1 VSVLSAAILFTGIAI
16 EVCLVWRLLRGGLW
30 REYAFLFFVVL
41 FIVFRTFLFFAFLP
55 TEYPALYWRTNAI
68 DVALRFLVVWEVF
81 RHVFPRGSALSTLL
95 SRGFAV
101 FAAMMVTFAL
111 GTFWS
116 YWIYAESQSLWAA
129 LERSFGFAQAVMT
142 LGILL
147 AARMYGLPVGRPIR
161 MIAMAFGAW
170 ASLATV
176 NNAMIDLVRSFF
188 PYWQVV
194 RPLSFVVMLA
204 AWTWAVWKD
213 VPAPQ
218 PAVGEQPV
226 RAEELSAWTEEWNRT
241 LSSVRRV
248 GPS

>member
-1 VSVLSAAILFTGIAI
+1 LCVVLRSS
-16 EVCLVWRLLRGGLW
+16 LL
-30 REYAFLFFVVL
+30 FLFL
-41 FIVFRTFLFFAFLP
+41 FGFPPSVYQAF
-55 TEYPALYWRTNAI
+55 YWRTNAI

-81 RHVFPRGSALSTLL
+81 RHVFPRGSALNTLL
-95 SRGFAV
+95 SKGFAV
-101 FAAMMVTFAL
+101 FAAMLVTFAL

-147 AARMYGLPVGRPIR
+147 AARMYGLPVGRRIR
-161 MIAMAFGAW
+161 VIAIAFGAW
-170 ASLATV
+170 ASISTA

-194 RPLSFVVMLA
+194 RPLSFVVMLG

-213 VPAPQ
+213 AAVPQ
-218 PAVGEQPV
+218 PAVVEQPV
-226 RAEELSAWTEEWNRT
+226 RAEELRVWTEEWNRT